1 MYIELGVPN
10 ITYYLEKKRIV
21 GSLELTARLSP
32 IFFTKSAA

>member
-1 MYIELGVPN
+1 MYIELDAPN
-10 ITYYLEKKRIV
+10 ITYYLKKQRIV